1 VTDAPTFADLRR
13 FFAPQRVAL
22 IGATEDLS
30 KFGGRCLRQ
39 MLDFGFAGE
48 IFPINP
54 NRTEV
59 FGRPCYPSLAALP
72 AAPDHVG
79 IVLPAA
85 RCAAELAECGRLGV
99 PFATVFSAGFAEM
112 GEAAGAALQAELV
125 RTARAGGV
133 RFMGPNCNGL
143 VSFADGFAMT
153 STATITGPRRPAG
166 DIGVVSQSGGAGQV
180 NVMWRAQE
188 LGLGISHQ
196 VSSGND
202 ADLDMCDYMAFMVED
217 PRTRVVLA
225 IAERAP
231 DGARLRAVATRAAEL
246 GKPIVMVKVGRT
258 EAGSRAAASHTG
270 AVTGADA
277 VFDAALRQLG
287 VLRVEDAHELY
298 ETAMLLRQRKHPAGR
313 GAAALSISGGNLVL
327 LADLGAARG
336 IGFPE
341 YADTTREALRRLVPG
356 FVGVRNPTDMSAGAI
371 GQKDIFARAAHAIAE
386 DPAIDALI
394 PVITFAPA
402 ADIRPIAALA
412 AVSPK
417 PMPILWTG
425 KCSDDPAL
433 TPAALIAEGHAVYR
447 DALPCVT
454 ALRRAMQYGAFQ
466 ARRAGAEMP
475 RRPDG
480 IDPASALHLLKAGG
494 ATLSEPESKAVAVCY
509 GLAPPRETLATTAD
523 EAAAAASSVGGPVAL
538 KIQSPDI
545 PHKTEAGGVRLG
557 LSGDAAVRQGFAA
570 LLASARAFA
579 PAACIDGVLVQEM
592 VTGGVEM
599 LLGASCDPNFG
610 RVLAVGFGGIHVEI
624 LRDVAFRLPPI
635 TAAEAREMLEELRL
649 FPLLLGAR
657 GRPRAD
663 MTALCAAVERFSWL
677 AHDLGKHVAEI
688 DINPLVVLPE
698 GRGVRMLDALIVRS
712 APDEA

>member
-1 VTDAPTFADLRR
+1 
-13 FFAPQRVAL
+13 
-22 IGATEDLS
+22 
-30 KFGGRCLRQ
+30 
-39 MLDFGFAGE
+39 
-48 IFPINP
+48 
-54 NRTEV
+54 V

-99 PFATVFSAGFAEM
+99 PFATVFSA
-112 GEAAGAALQAELV
+112 
-125 RTARAGGV
+125 
-133 RFMGPNCNGL
+133 
-143 VSFADGFAMT
+143 
-153 STATITGPRRPAG
+153 TGPRRPAG

-231 DGARLRAVATRAAEL
+231 DGTRLRAVAARAAEL

-287 VLRVEDAHELY
+287 VIRVEDAHELY
-298 ETAMLLRQRKHPAGR
+298 ETAMLLRQGKHPAGR

-336 IGFPE
+336 IGFPK

-371 GQKDIFARAAHAIAE
+371 GQKDIFAHAAHAIAE

-412 AVSPK
+412 AASPK

-433 TPAALIAEGHAVYR
+433 TPATLIADGHAVYR

-466 ARRAGAEMP
+466 ARRAAAETP
-475 RRPDG
+475 RRLDG
-480 IDPASALHLLKAGG
+480 IDPARALHLLKAGG

-509 GLAPPRETLATTAD
+509 GLALPRETLATTAD
-523 EAAAAASSVGGPVAL
+523 EAAAAASSVGGRVAL

-557 LSGDAAVRQGFAA
+557 VSGDAAVREGFAA
-570 LLASARAFA
+570 VLASARAYA
-579 PAACIDGVLVQEM
+579 PVARIDGVLVQEM
-592 VTGGVEM
+592 VTDGVEM

-610 RVLAVGFGGIHVEI
+610 PVLAIGFGGIHVEI

-635 TAAEAREMLEELRL
+635 TAAEAREMLEELRQ

-663 MTALCAAVERFSWL
+663 IMALCDAIARFSWL
-677 AHDLGKHVAEI
+677 AHDLSEHAAEI
-688 DINPLVVLPE
+688 DINPLAVLPE

-712 APDEA
+712 TDDAA